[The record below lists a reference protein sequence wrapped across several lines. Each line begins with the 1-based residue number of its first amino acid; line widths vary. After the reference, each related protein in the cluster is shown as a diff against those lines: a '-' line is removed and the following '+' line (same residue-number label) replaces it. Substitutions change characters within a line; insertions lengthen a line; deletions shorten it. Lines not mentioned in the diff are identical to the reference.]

1 VTITLDVLP
10 AAHGDALVVTYGRP
24 GNTHRILIDG
34 GPAGTYA
41 EGLRAHLEA
50 LDPEDR
56 RFELAIVT
64 HIDTDHIDG
73 ALKLMRDEE
82 LGLAIADIWFN
93 GWPQVEALAPKD
105 DDRGGLQG
113 EYLTELLTGRRWNAA
128 FSGGA
133 ITRDLDHPVKL
144 AGGAELL
151 VLSPTPEKLAVLAKD
166 WVGTVTKAGFKPG
179 DSASVAERLS
189 QGKRYAPPRAAGEAT
204 RGGDEA
210 GERGGGSKLGTDQAP
225 ANGSSIA
232 VLLRCE
238 GKQLLLGADAHAA
251 VLTDS
256 LTAVAGH
263 AGTPKVELDLFKLAH
278 HGSAGNIT
286 RELLALVACDR
297 FVVSTNGDHFNHPDA
312 EAIEVVGRPGAAT
325 PPTVY
330 FNYLSDTTKAW
341 SDSAAQQRVGI
352 RAVFGDGGHLSIEV

>member
-1 VTITLDVLP
+1 MTITLDVLP
-10 AAHGDALVVTYGRP
+10 AAHGDALIVTYGRP

-41 EGLRAHLEA
+41 KGLRAYLEA
-50 LDPEDR
+50 MDPEDR
-56 RFELAIVT
+56 RFELAIVS
-64 HIDTDHIDG
+64 HVDTDHIDG
-73 ALKLMRDEE
+73 ALKLIRDDE

-93 GWPQVEALAPKD
+93 GWPQLEALAPKEE
-105 DDRGGLQG
+105 DRGGLQG
-113 EYLTELLTGRRWNAA
+113 EYLTELLTGRPWNTA
-128 FSGGA
+128 FSGGPVVG
-133 ITRDLDHPVKL
+133 DLEHPVKL
-144 AGGAELL
+144 PGGAELT
-151 VLSPTPEKLAVLAKD
+151 VLSPNPAKLAVLAKD
-166 WVGTVTKAGFKPG
+166 WVNTVTKAGFKPG
-179 DSASVAERLS
+179 DSAAVATRLS
-189 QGKRYAPPRAAGEAT
+189 EGTRYAPPQTAAERS
-204 RGGDEA
+204 RGADDD

-232 VLLRCE
+232 ILLTYE
-238 GKQLLLGADAHAA
+238 GKHLLLGADAHAG
-251 VLTDS
+251 VLTAA
-256 LTAVAGH
+256 LTALAAR
-263 AGTPKVELDLFKLAH
+263 AGTPTVEIDVFKLAH

-341 SDSAAQQRVGI
+341 SDPAAQQRVGI
-352 RAVFGDGGHLSIEV
+352 SAVFGDGGHLSIEV

>member
-1 VTITLDVLP
+1 MTITLDVLP

-41 EGLRAHLEA
+41 KGLHAYLEA

-64 HIDTDHIDG
+64 HVDTDHIDG
-73 ALKLMRDEE
+73 ALKLMRDEA

-105 DDRGGLQG
+105 QDRGGLQG
-113 EYLTELLTGRRWNAA
+113 EYLTELLAGRPWNAA
-128 FSGGA
+128 FSGRA
-133 ITRDLDHPVKL
+133 IMCDLDHPVKL
-144 AGGAELL
+144 AGGAELI
-151 VLSPTPEKLAVLAKD
+151 VLSPNPQKLAVLAKD
-166 WVGTVTKAGFKPG
+166 WVDTVTKAGFKPG
-179 DSASVAERLS
+179 DNAAVAKRL
-189 QGKRYAPPRAAGEAT
+189 GEGTRYAPPPTAGDTT
-204 RGGDEA
+204 RGGDDAE
-210 GERGGGSKLGTDQAP
+210 ERGGGSKLGTDQAP

-232 VLLRCE
+232 VLLRFE
-238 GKQLLLGADAHAA
+238 GKQLLLGSDAHAP
-251 VLTDS
+251 VLIDA
-256 LTAVAGH
+256 LTAMASQ
-263 AGTPKVELDLFKLAH
+263 AGTPTVAIDLFKLAH
-278 HGSAGNIT
+278 HGSAGNVT

-312 EAIEVVGRPGAAT
+312 ETIEVVGRPGAAT
-325 PPTVY
+325 LPTVY

-341 SDSAAQQRVGI
+341 SDAAAQQRVGI
-352 RAVFGDGGHLSIEV
+352 CAVYGDGGRLSIEV